1 MELAQ
6 YAGIYSWHCISNP
19 RRESSASAPPGLH
32 SYSNIGVRGVW
43 VGMIPEVLSKFRN
56 HLTVYVCNKIS
67 YLERRFELKGH
78 PV

>member
-6 YAGIYSWHCISNP
+6 YAGIYSWHSISNL
-19 RRESSASAPPGLH
+19 RRESSGPSAPPGPH

-43 VGMIPEVLSKFRN
+43 VDMIPEVLSKFRN
-56 HLTVYVCNKIS
+56 HQIVYVCNEIFRT
-67 YLERRFELKGH
+67 YRFKLKGH